1 MARPARHCRHPA
13 PTLKNQPDAMNAH
26 QKFSNALQT
35 VPLVA
40 ILRGLQP
47 AEALP
52 VGQALAST
60 GWTLI
65 EIPLNS
71 PQPLDSIAA
80 MAGAYPQALIGAGT
94 VLTPDDVRNVQAAG
108 GQLIVSPNFNPAV
121 VREAV
126 RLGMVCLPGVMTA
139 SEAFAALEAG
149 ATGLKIFPAE
159 MITPAV
165 VKALRAVLPASTV
178 VMPVG
183 GIMPGNMAPYLAAGA
198 NGFGIGSALY
208 KPGLAAADVA
218 ENALKFMAACAGTIR
233 A

>member
-1 MARPARHCRHPA
+1 
-13 PTLKNQPDAMNAH
+13 MNPH
-26 QKFSNALQT
+26 QKFSIGLQS

-40 ILRGLQP
+40 ILRGLSP

-52 VGQALAST
+52 VGQALLST

-80 MAGAYPQALIGAGT
+80 MADAFPNALIGAGT
-94 VLTPDDVRNVQAAG
+94 VLTLGDVRNVHAAG

-126 RLGMVCLPGVMTA
+126 RLGLVCLPGIMTA
-139 SEAFAALEAG
+139 SEAFGALEAG

-165 VKALRAVLPASTV
+165 LKALSAVLPSGTV
-178 VMPVG
+178 VLPVG
-183 GIMPGNMAPYLAAGA
+183 GITAENMRPYLAVGA

-208 KPGLAAADVA
+208 KPGAAAADVA
-218 ENALKFMAACAGTIR
+218 EKAMKFIAGYASSVMA
-233 A
+233 

>member
-1 MARPARHCRHPA
+1 
-13 PTLKNQPDAMNAH
+13 MNAH
-26 QKFSNALQT
+26 QKLAHALQT

-40 ILRGLQP
+40 ILRGIKP
-47 AEALP
+47 AEALA
-52 VGQALAST
+52 VGQALVSS

-65 EIPLNS
+65 EVPLNS

-80 MAGAYPQALIGAGT
+80 LASAFPQALIGAGT
-94 VLTPDDVRNVQAAG
+94 VLSVDDVHDVHAAG

-126 RLGMVCLPGVMTA
+126 RLGLVCLPGVMTA

-165 VKALRAVLPASTV
+165 VKALRAVLPPGTV

-183 GIMPGNMAPYLAAGA
+183 SITTASMAHYLAAGA
-198 NGFGIGSALY
+198 SGFGIGSALY
-208 KPGLAAADVA
+208 KPGNTAAEVK
-218 ENALKFMAACAGTIR
+218 ENAMLFIAACAANTW